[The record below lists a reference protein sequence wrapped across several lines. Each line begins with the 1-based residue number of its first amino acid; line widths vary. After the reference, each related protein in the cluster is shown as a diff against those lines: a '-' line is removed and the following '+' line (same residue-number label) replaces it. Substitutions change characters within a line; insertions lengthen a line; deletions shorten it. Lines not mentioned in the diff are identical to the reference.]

1 MQTIQIIYLGF
12 VLFQEDGED
21 EAQGLTMKEIEEQK
35 KREKELQQKKVV
47 YDSIPVISD

>member
-1 MQTIQIIYLGF
+1 MQTIQINYVGF
-12 VLFQEDGED
+12 MIFQEDGED

-47 YDSIPVISD
+47 YDSIPLISD